1 MTRPA
6 VADRPELRVS
16 LRTPF
21 AVFGAWL
28 VAQLLGAVLLQ
39 GLHGTVPDA
48 DRLFDPYFAVL
59 LLGADLVLLAAVWW
73 AVRGTPDPRAAL
85 GLVRPSSW
93 SQALKLAVGG
103 MLLVLVVA
111 QLLEPLLHAAESQ
124 GLTPRPF
131 PGGAQAWIGVV
142 VAAVAFVVV
151 APVAEEL
158 FFRGLLFAALRGR
171 LGPHLD
177 AGGHRRDLRRAARR
191 APRVHL
197 PGPARDRARGALRAD
212 RIGRSRDPPAR
223 RQQRARVRLRVR
235 LVRVA

>member
-111 QLLEPLLHAAESQ
+111 QLLDPLLHAAESQ

-171 LGPHLD
+171 LGPHWT
-177 AGGHRRDLRRAARR
+177 
-191 APRVHL
+191 
-197 PGPARDRARGALRAD
+197 PAVTGVIFGALHGEPRAFISLALLGIVLGVLYE
-212 RIGRSRDPPAR
+212 RTGSVVPGILLHAANNGLAFAFAFAS
-223 RQQRARVRLRVR
+223 
-235 LVRVA
+235 